1 MRLIEWILNLF
12 GKLLFTSIGRV
23 SKFLTISDLP
33 LLEKSEIAKRIG
45 TKFNELLDDIAE
57 LDRMAAHF

>member
-1 MRLIEWILNLF
+1 
-12 GKLLFTSIGRV
+12 
-23 SKFLTISDLP
+23 